1 MKDISTT
8 IATVMMITIIIIK
21 AILIITWAWAVISL
35 IDISIHN
42 LTMNYMYSEWN
53 MFEFFLHINK

>member
-1 MKDISTT
+1 MKDFSTT
-8 IATVMMITIIIIK
+8 ITTIMMIILIIIK
-21 AILIITWAWAVISL
+21 VFFIVIWAWAVISL

>member
-8 IATVMMITIIIIK
+8 IAIIMMVITIIIK
-21 AILIITWAWAVISL
+21 AFLIIAWAWAVISL

>member
-8 IATVMMITIIIIK
+8 IATIMMVTLIIIK
-21 AILIITWAWAVISL
+21 VFFIIVWAWAVISL
-35 IDISIHN
+35 IDVSIHN

-53 MFEFFLHINK
+53 MFEVFLHINK